1 MGAESGIGS
10 GAAGLWYRVHA
21 VSAHGLGGT
30 ADSDYASVLPS
41 VLNAGRQRRPFIA
54 GWLSRGGGAPLEL
67 VTNAG
72 PLPAPGLPARG
83 SAVGKVHEPG
93 DDADARKIRA
103 AARHASAETSQA
115 PEHAP
120 SETSRAA
127 DRAAS
132 EELLF
137 PWGSRGAVIDGN
149 MLADLDQLV
158 WAPCPGRQVPLAAS
172 ASDQV
177 RTARPDGLGQPT
189 LFETALQ
196 TLIGRPFGWLI
207 VADPTD
213 LLDAEMAD
221 LRNQLTVLRQYDD
234 EHARFD
240 ANRTERRLAELDVYR
255 EAGLWNVRVLAGAAT
270 EQDLRLIAPV
280 LVGSVDLRA
289 HPYRLRCPDGAQ
301 EFADVLAAKVAD
313 PADGST
319 VPFAA
324 TAGAL
329 AALTGL
335 PAREVPGVRVM
346 QPGYFDLTSETAA
359 GPSVELGMIL
369 DGQDRPVGGMQI
381 SLATLNRHALV
392 AGATGAG
399 KSQTVRHLLE
409 QLTGAGISWLVIEP
423 VKSEYGA
430 MSARLAGIAVGSS
443 AGDASDVPGP
453 TNASQAPDT
462 PHAMDA
468 SHRMGASQAPDTP
481 HAMDASQATGASH
494 ATDTSHATDA
504 TDVASVTEP
513 GAARKTGGSRAVTI
527 INPADPES
535 VPLSVNPLAPE
546 PGYPVQAHIDMVRA
560 LFLAAFDAPEPF
572 PQIMSQALQRSYE
585 ECGWDP
591 LTGAGRADLDVP
603 PAVPTLARLQAAA
616 LAVIDDVG
624 YGREL
629 QADMRG
635 FVDVRLRA
643 LRTGSAGRFFEGGH
657 PADISALLNRN
668 VVLALEDVANDEDKA
683 FVIGTLIVRIVEHLR
698 LRSKTAPADGLRHVI
713 VLEEAHRLLRAGRTG
728 ASAHAVELFAG
739 LLAEIRSY
747 GEGVVIAEQI
757 PAKLVPDA
765 IKNTAL
771 KVLHRLPA
779 ADDRELVG
787 ATMNLD
793 ADQSRQVVSL
803 SPGEAAVFTDGMDR
817 PMRVRVPFGGE
828 RERAPFPSK
837 SADGARST
845 STSTAEG
852 PPLAGRRSA
861 ACGRACTGVRPCTL
875 VEIRAAD
882 LVARSPQDA
891 WLRVW
896 SEVYVLAHLV
906 NRPRPRVP
914 VPLRQRWADLDKR
927 LRECALATSIDRA
940 VLGRGQALRESYD
953 PADLAAACAASAAA
967 MLDGGKG
974 AGTRPGTTWV
984 IPQLR
989 WLHELER
996 VCPHEAPAPDPF
1008 GQAPALD
1015 YALPDLTDREDV
1027 KIGQRVSGLRRHALS
1042 MEVNANR
1049 LIAWTA
1055 LLGEDD
1061 QSAFIEDLAAVAI
1074 GVSHR
1079 GQLGKAAGEMGV
1091 TGWLEAVLSWPRR
1104 FIVGSDDQAAS
1115 LPSRE
1120 PDPVAG

>member
-1 MGAESGIGS
+1 MGVESGIGS
-10 GAAGLWYRVHA
+10 GAAGLWYRVQA
-21 VSAHGLGGT
+21 ISAHNLGGT
-30 ADSDYASVLPS
+30 ADSDYASVLPAIM
-41 VLNAGRQRRPFIA
+41 NAARHRRPFIA

-67 VTNAG
+67 ITNAG
-72 PLPAPGLPARG
+72 PLPPGAAGSGDVATSSARRSG
-83 SAVGKVHEPG
+83 PVV
-93 DDADARKIRA
+93 DM
-103 AARHASAETSQA
+103 
-115 PEHAP
+115 
-120 SETSRAA
+120 
-127 DRAAS
+127 
-132 EELLF
+132 LF
-137 PWGSRGAVIDGN
+137 PWGAHGVMIDGN

-158 WAPCPGRQVPLAAS
+158 WAPCPGRQVPLLADAAGL
-172 ASDQV
+172 AA
-177 RTARPDGLGQPT
+177 RPRPDGPLLPT
-189 LFETALQ
+189 LFESALQ
-196 TLIGRPFGWLI
+196 TLMGRPFGWLI

-213 LLDAEMAD
+213 LLDAEAAD
-221 LRNQLTVLRQYDD
+221 LADQLTVLRRY
-234 EHARFD
+234 EHEQARFEAD
-240 ANRTERRLAELDVYR
+240 RAERRLAELDAYR
-255 EAGLWNVRVLAGAAT
+255 EAGLWHVRVLAGAAT
-270 EQDLRLIAPV
+270 EPDLRLIAPV
-280 LVGSVDLRA
+280 LVGAADLTA

-301 EFADVLAAKVAD
+301 EFADVLAAKLAD

-335 PAREVPGVRVM
+335 PRREVPGVRIM
-346 QPGYFDLTSETAA
+346 QPGYFDVTSEPSA
-359 GPSVELGMIL
+359 GRSVELGSIL
-369 DGQDRPVGGMQI
+369 DGQDRLVGAMRI
-381 SLATLNRHALV
+381 PLATLNRHALV
-392 AGATGAG
+392 SGATGAG
-399 KSQTVRHLLE
+399 KSQTIRHLLE
-409 QLTGAGISWLVIEP
+409 QLTLAGIGWLVIEP
-423 VKSEYGA
+423 VKSEYAA
-430 MSARLAGIAVGSS
+430 MGARLAGLPRPVGPAAKAASPPADTVGAAGTAGTAGTAGAAG
-443 AGDASDVPGP
+443 AGDTADG
-453 TNASQAPDT
+453 
-462 PHAMDA
+462 
-468 SHRMGASQAPDTP
+468 
-481 HAMDASQATGASH
+481 
-494 ATDTSHATDA
+494 TDA
-504 TDVASVTEP
+504 TEAADQHDADVSRTVT
-513 GAARKTGGSRAVTI
+513 V

-591 LTGAGRADLDVP
+591 LTGGGRADLDVP

-635 FVDVRLRA
+635 FVDVRLRS

-657 PADISALLNRN
+657 PADIGALLDRN

-683 FVIGTLIVRIVEHLR
+683 FVIGTLIIRIVEHLR
-698 LRSKTAPADGLRHVI
+698 LRAKTAPARAEEEDARAAGADGLRHVI

-728 ASAHAVELFAG
+728 ASSHAVELFAG
-739 LLAEIRSY
+739 LLAEIRAY

-779 ADDRELVG
+779 ADDRQLVG

-793 ADQSRQVVSL
+793 ADQSRHVVSL
-803 SPGEAAVFTDGMDR
+803 PPGEAAVFTDGMDR
-817 PMRVRVPFGGE
+817 PMRVRVPFGGDRE
-828 RERAPFPSK
+828 REPAM
-837 SADGARST
+837 AAQ
-845 STSTAEG
+845 TALL
-852 PPLAGRRSA
+852 PPLAGRRSI
-861 ACGRACTGVRPCTL
+861 ACGRACTGERPCTL

-882 LVARSPQDA
+882 LLARSPQDA

-914 VPLRQRWADLDKR
+914 VPLRQRWASLSGR
-927 LRECALATSIDRA
+927 LRECVLATAIDAA

-953 PADLAAACAASAAA
+953 PAELAAACAMSAAA

-984 IPQLR
+984 IPQVR

-996 VCPHEAPAPDPF
+996 VCPYDAPPPDPLAPAPP
-1008 GQAPALD
+1008 LD
-1015 YALPDLTDREDV
+1015 YALPDLADRADV
-1027 KIGQRVSGLRRHALS
+1027 KIGQRISGLRRHPLS
-1042 MEVNANR
+1042 MEVIRNR
-1049 LIAWTA
+1049 LIAWSA

-1061 QSAFIEDLAAVAI
+1061 QSAFIEDLGAVAI

-1091 TGWLEAVLSWPRR
+1091 TGWLEPVLSWPRR
-1104 FIVGSDDQAAS
+1104 FIVGSDEQAGS
-1115 LPSRE
+1115 LATRQAE
-1120 PDPVAG
+1120 PIAG

>member
-1 MGAESGIGS
+1 
-10 GAAGLWYRVHA
+10 
-21 VSAHGLGGT
+21 
-30 ADSDYASVLPS
+30 
-41 VLNAGRQRRPFIA
+41 
-54 GWLSRGGGAPLEL
+54 
-67 VTNAG
+67 
-72 PLPAPGLPARG
+72 
-83 SAVGKVHEPG
+83 
-93 DDADARKIRA
+93 
-103 AARHASAETSQA
+103 
-115 PEHAP
+115 
-120 SETSRAA
+120 
-127 DRAAS
+127 
-132 EELLF
+132 
-137 PWGSRGAVIDGN
+137 
-149 MLADLDQLV
+149 
-158 WAPCPGRQVPLAAS
+158 
-172 ASDQV
+172 
-177 RTARPDGLGQPT
+177 
-189 LFETALQ
+189 
-196 TLIGRPFGWLI
+196 
-207 VADPTD
+207 
-213 LLDAEMAD
+213 
-221 LRNQLTVLRQYDD
+221 
-234 EHARFD
+234 
-240 ANRTERRLAELDVYR
+240 
-255 EAGLWNVRVLAGAAT
+255 
-270 EQDLRLIAPV
+270 
-280 LVGSVDLRA
+280 
-289 HPYRLRCPDGAQ
+289 
-301 EFADVLAAKVAD
+301 
-313 PADGST
+313 
-319 VPFAA
+319 
-324 TAGAL
+324 
-329 AALTGL
+329 
-335 PAREVPGVRVM
+335 
-346 QPGYFDLTSETAA
+346 
-359 GPSVELGMIL
+359 MIL
-369 DGQDRPVGGMQI
+369 DSQDRPVGALQI
-381 SLATLNRHALV
+381 PLATLNRHALV

-409 QLTGAGISWLVIEP
+409 QLTGAGISWLAIEP
-423 VKSEYGA
+423 VKSEYAA
-430 MSARLAGIAVGSS
+430 MGARLAATPVSGSL
-443 AGDASDVPGP
+443 D
-453 TNASQAPDT
+453 
-462 PHAMDA
+462 
-468 SHRMGASQAPDTP
+468 
-481 HAMDASQATGASH
+481 
-494 ATDTSHATDA
+494 DA
-504 TDVASVTEP
+504 TDEPSPRDDATEAP
-513 GAARKTGGSRAVTI
+513 SPRDVTI

-657 PADISALLNRN
+657 PADIGALLERN

-698 LRSKTAPADGLRHVI
+698 LRSKAAPADGLRHVI

-739 LLAEIRSY
+739 LLAEIRAY

-779 ADDRELVG
+779 ADDRQLVG

-803 SPGEAAVFTDGMDR
+803 PPGEAAVFTDGMDR
-817 PMRVRVPFGGE
+817 PMRVRIPFGGD
-828 RERAPFPSK
+828 RERAAFLGQSVD
-837 SADGARST
+837 SAGSNARKDTRGHAS
-845 STSTAEG
+845 G

-882 LVARSPQDA
+882 LVARAPQDA

-896 SEVYVLAHLV
+896 SEVYVLSHLV

-914 VPLRQRWADLDKR
+914 VPLRQRWAGLDQR

-953 PADLAAACAASAAA
+953 PAELAAACAVSAAA

-996 VCPHEAPAPDPF
+996 VCPHEAPVPDPF

-1015 YALPDLTDREDV
+1015 YGLPDLADRADV
-1027 KIGQRVSGLRRHALS
+1027 KIGQRVSGLRRHVLS
-1042 MEVNANR
+1042 MEVTSNR

-1079 GQLGKAAGEMGV
+1079 GQLRKAAGEMGV

>member
-1 MGAESGIGS
+1 MGVELGIGG
-10 GAAGLWYRVHA
+10 GAAGLWYRVQA
-21 VSAHGLGGT
+21 ISAHNLGGT
-30 ADSDYASVLPS
+30 ADGDYASVLPAIM
-41 VLNAGRQRRPFIA
+41 NAARNRRPFIA

-67 VTNAG
+67 ITNAG
-72 PLPAPGLPARG
+72 PLPSVGPPAAGRPAGAAGSDGASTPSASDASPG
-83 SAVGKVHEPG
+83 V
-93 DDADARKIRA
+93 DM
-103 AARHASAETSQA
+103 
-115 PEHAP
+115 
-120 SETSRAA
+120 
-127 DRAAS
+127 
-132 EELLF
+132 LF
-137 PWGSRGAVIDGN
+137 PWGAHGVMIEGN

-158 WAPCPGRQVPLAAS
+158 WAPCPGRQVPLRADASGHAA
-172 ASDQV
+172 QL
-177 RTARPDGLGQPT
+177 RPDGPPLPT
-189 LFETALQ
+189 LFESALQ
-196 TLIGRPFGWLI
+196 TLMGRPFGWLI

-213 LLDAEMAD
+213 LLDAEAAD
-221 LRNQLTVLRQYDD
+221 LADQLTVLRRYEH
-234 EHARFD
+234 EHARFEAD
-240 ANRTERRLAELDVYR
+240 RAERRLAELDAYR
-255 EAGLWNVRVLAGAAT
+255 EAGLWHVRVLAGAAT
-270 EQDLRLIAPV
+270 ESDLRLIAPV
-280 LVGSVDLRA
+280 LVGAADLTA

-301 EFADVLAAKVAD
+301 EFADVLAAKLAD
-313 PADGST
+313 PADGSM

-335 PAREVPGVRVM
+335 PKREVPGVRIM
-346 QPGYFDLTSETAA
+346 QRGYFDVTSEPSA
-359 GPSVELGMIL
+359 GRSVELGSIL
-369 DGQDRPVGGMQI
+369 DGQDRPVGAMRI
-381 SLATLNRHALV
+381 PLATLNRHALV
-392 AGATGAG
+392 TGATGAG
-399 KSQTVRHLLE
+399 KSQTIRHLLE
-409 QLTGAGISWLVIEP
+409 QLTLAGIGWLAIEP
-423 VKSEYGA
+423 VKSEYAA
-430 MSARLAGIAVGSS
+430 MGGRLAALARPVEP
-443 AGDASDVPGP
+443 AG
-453 TNASQAPDT
+453 APDQD
-462 PHAMDA
+462 DA
-468 SHRMGASQAPDTP
+468 EQDDADQDGADQD
-481 HAMDASQATGASH
+481 DA
-494 ATDTSHATDA
+494 
-504 TDVASVTEP
+504 DVSRTVT
-513 GAARKTGGSRAVTI
+513 V

-535 VPLSVNPLAPE
+535 VPFSVNPLAPE

-585 ECGWDP
+585 DCGWDP
-591 LTGAGRADLDVP
+591 LTGGGRADLDVP

-635 FVDVRLRA
+635 FVDIRLRS

-657 PADISALLNRN
+657 PADIGALLDRN

-683 FVIGTLIVRIVEHLR
+683 FLIGTLIIRIVEHLR
-698 LRSKTAPADGLRHVI
+698 LRAKTAPGPAVAGGGAVAAGGGPEAGSDGLRHVI

-728 ASAHAVELFAG
+728 ASSHAVELFAG
-739 LLAEIRSY
+739 LLAEIRAY

-793 ADQSRQVVSL
+793 ADQSRHVVSL
-803 SPGEAAVFTDGMDR
+803 LPGEAAVFTDGMDR
-817 PMRVRVPFGGE
+817 PMRVRVPFGGDRE
-828 RERAPFPSK
+828 REPAVAAPTTVPP
-837 SADGARST
+837 T
-845 STSTAEG
+845 TVPPTPL
-852 PPLAGRRSA
+852 PPLAGRRSI
-861 ACGRACTGVRPCTL
+861 ACGPACTRQRPCTL

-882 LVARSPQDA
+882 LLARSPQDA

-914 VPLRQRWADLDKR
+914 VPLRHRWASLPAR
-927 LRECALATSIDRA
+927 LRECMLATAIDGA

-953 PADLAAACAASAAA
+953 PADLAAACAISAAA

-984 IPQLR
+984 IPQVR

-996 VCPHEAPAPDPF
+996 VCPHDAAPPDPLAPAPP
-1008 GQAPALD
+1008 LD
-1015 YALPDLTDREDV
+1015 YALPDLADRADV
-1027 KIGQRVSGLRRHALS
+1027 KIGQRISGLRRHPLS
-1042 MEVNANR
+1042 MEVTRNR
-1049 LIAWTA
+1049 LIAWSA

-1061 QSAFIEDLAAVAI
+1061 QSAFIEDLGAVAI

-1091 TGWLEAVLSWPRR
+1091 TGWLEPVLSWPRR
-1104 FIVGSDDQAAS
+1104 FIVGSDDQAGGLAT
-1115 LPSRE
+1115 RQAE
-1120 PDPVAG
+1120 PIAG